1 MHSSQSQLASIRHRA
16 ANVEVGTCS
25 LLTQDAT
32 FLYRQ
37 GASALD
43 SRAFELEQFQQK
55 CVAVLRPELR
65 ENKEMEHFRDS
76 EKNGNAV
83 ARSFHGLSACRQSF

>member
-1 MHSSQSQLASIRHRA
+1 MASIRHRA

-37 GASALD
+37 GASASD

-55 CVAVLRPELR
+55 CVAVLRPEFR
-65 ENKEMEHFRDS
+65 ENKEIEHFRDS
-76 EKNGNAV
+76 EKNGNAP